1 MLEYPITHPTTS
13 IHYSQILATSSS
25 NSEEDHLNHHHHLQH
40 QHHQKTG
47 KYRLIQND
55 EEDEETF
62 REGAESATSNTVLL
76 MADTITTDDSLCG
89 DEERQT
95 VTNSH
100 HQSITSMGSGSKGIS
115 TVISARGAPETDTDS
130 GRTTGRGSEWAK
142 CIFLF
147 FFLLI
152 SGMSNW
158 AVIAYTHD
166 YVPRQPL
173 PDLVFSLVGEQRWAS
188 SLGDMCVALCIVIL
202 GALLV
207 IHQHRGTILKR
218 VVFCAATLYAMR
230 SVTLAATQLPSG
242 YTDNQGRCRD
252 QVESKAS
259 VFFGRLFEQTIR
271 IGFQS
276 KDQMLCG
283 DLLFSGHT
291 LVMVTCSLAVAYY
304 LPKSIKPLQW
314 IAHISCFI
322 GMICMIISR
331 THYTIDVI
339 IAYWLSNMVF
349 RIYHAYCEVDMCM
362 ERHKSILYS
371 WWPCRIIDWLEQ
383 DIVPG
388 RLDNR
393 CSLPWKRLTTRR
405 RGNGQRE
412 RSGANS
418 NEQESSDSSSTT
430 CETTTNTNT
439 NNCHHHQKH
448 VSISSS
454 STYPLPC

>member
-1 MLEYPITHPTTS
+1 MVKTVEFCEIVPRNFQYS
-13 IHYSQILATSSS
+13 I
-25 NSEEDHLNHHHHLQH
+25 E
-40 QHHQKTG
+40 
-47 KYRLIQND
+47 
-55 EEDEETF
+55 
-62 REGAESATSNTVLL
+62 
-76 MADTITTDDSLCG
+76 TDDSLCG
-89 DEERQT
+89 DET
-95 VTNSH
+95 TNTSH
-100 HQSITSMGSGSKGIS
+100 HQSVTSMGSGSKRGGGASNGIS
-115 TVISARGAPETDTDS
+115 TVISARGAPSPDNDGE
-130 GRTTGRGSEWAK
+130 RTSKWLKA
-142 CIFLF
+142 IFLF

-166 YVPRQPL
+166 YVPRTPL
-173 PDLVFSLVGEQRWAS
+173 PDIVFSLVGEQRWAS
-188 SLGDMCVALCIVIL
+188 SLGDACVALCIIL
-202 GALLV
+202 LGGLLL
-207 IHQHRGTILKR
+207 IHQHRGTVLKR

-230 SVTLAATQLPSG
+230 SITLAATQLPSG
-242 YTDNQGRCRD
+242 YTDNKGRCRD
-252 QVESKAS
+252 QVASKPS

-314 IAHISCFI
+314 IAHVSCFI

-349 RIYHAYCEVDMCM
+349 RIYHAYCELDMCL

-393 CSLPWKRLTTRR
+393 CSFPWRRLT
-405 RGNGQRE
+405 RGINRE
-412 RSGANS
+412 RGGANG
-418 NEQESSDSSSTT
+418 EAVSSDSSSTT
-430 CETTTNTNT
+430 CDTNATT
-439 NNCHHHQKH
+439 HHHQKH

>member
-1 MLEYPITHPTTS
+1 MVKTVEFCEIVPRSFQYS
-13 IHYSQILATSSS
+13 I
-25 NSEEDHLNHHHHLQH
+25 E
-40 QHHQKTG
+40 
-47 KYRLIQND
+47 
-55 EEDEETF
+55 
-62 REGAESATSNTVLL
+62 
-76 MADTITTDDSLCG
+76 TDDSLCG
-89 DEERQT
+89 DEERQHH
-95 VTNSH
+95 TNINHSNGIGGGGCH
-100 HQSITSMGSGSKGIS
+100 HQSITSMGSGSKGGGGGLS
-115 TVISARGAPETDTDS
+115 TVISARGAPEDTEDTES
-130 GRTTGRGSEWAK
+130 GGGGSRRGPQWLK
-142 CIFLF
+142 CLFLGC
-147 FFLLI
+147 FLLI
-152 SGMSNW
+152 AGISNW

-173 PDLVFSLVGEQRWAS
+173 PDVVFSLVGEQRWAS
-188 SLGDMCVALCIVIL
+188 SLGDACVALCIVLL
-202 GALLV
+202 GGLLV
-207 IHQHRGTILKR
+207 IHKHRTTVLKR
-218 VVFCAATLYAMR
+218 VIFCAATLYAMR
-230 SVTLAATQLPSG
+230 SITLAATQLPSG
-242 YTDNQGRCRD
+242 YTDNQGRCRE

-259 VFFGRLFEQTIR
+259 IFFERLFEQTIR

-314 IAHISCFI
+314 LAHLSCFI

-349 RIYHAYCEVDMCM
+349 RIYHAYCELDMCM

-371 WWPCRIIDWLEQ
+371 WWPCKIIDWLEE

-393 CSLPWKRLTTRR
+393 CSFPWSRWTHR
-405 RGNGQRE
+405 RGSGGRE
-412 RSGANS
+412 RGGARH
-418 NEQESSDSSSTT
+418 NEPVSSDSSSTT
-430 CETTTNTNT
+430 CDTTTNTTT
-439 NNCHHHQKH
+439 NHHQKH

>member
-1 MLEYPITHPTTS
+1 MVKTVEFCEIVPRNFQYS
-13 IHYSQILATSSS
+13 I
-25 NSEEDHLNHHHHLQH
+25 E
-40 QHHQKTG
+40 
-47 KYRLIQND
+47 
-55 EEDEETF
+55 
-62 REGAESATSNTVLL
+62 
-76 MADTITTDDSLCG
+76 TDDSLCG
-89 DEERQT
+89 DEEVVRPSAT
-95 VTNSH
+95 TTRNSSH
-100 HQSITSMGSGSKGIS
+100 HQSCTSMGSGSKPIS
-115 TVISARGAPETDTDS
+115 TVISARGAPEDEES
-130 GRTTGRGSEWAK
+130 ATTGRGSEWAK

-166 YVPRQPL
+166 FVPRQPL
-173 PDLVFSLVGEQRWAS
+173 PDIVFSLVGEQRWAS
-188 SLGDMCVALCIVIL
+188 SLGDMCVALCIVLL

-218 VVFCAATLYAMR
+218 VVFCAGILYAMR
-230 SVTLAATQLPSG
+230 SITLAATQLPSG
-242 YTDNQGRCRD
+242 YTDNKGRCRD

-276 KDQMLCG
+276 KHQMLCG

-304 LPKSIKPLQW
+304 LPKSIKPIQW
-314 IAHISCFI
+314 IAHVSCFI
-322 GMICMIISR
+322 GMICMIVSR

-393 CSLPWKRLTTRR
+393 CSLPWKR
-405 RGNGQRE
+405 RGNGSQRE
-412 RSGANS
+412 RGGA

-430 CETTTNTNT
+430 CDTANHHH
-439 NNCHHHQKH
+439 HHHQKH

>member
-1 MLEYPITHPTTS
+1 
-13 IHYSQILATSSS
+13 
-25 NSEEDHLNHHHHLQH
+25 
-40 QHHQKTG
+40 
-47 KYRLIQND
+47 
-55 EEDEETF
+55 
-62 REGAESATSNTVLL
+62 

-89 DEERQT
+89 DEEIR
-95 VTNSH
+95 VPSTNN
-100 HQSITSMGSGSKGIS
+100 HQGGGSCTSSSMGSKGGGVIGR
-115 TVISARGAPETDTDS
+115 TVISARGGGDDDVS
-130 GRTTGRGSEWAK
+130 GSTSGRGSDLIKA
-142 CIFLF
+142 IFLF

-152 SGMSNW
+152 AGMSNW

-188 SLGDMCVALCIVIL
+188 SLGDMCVALCIVLL

-207 IHQHRGTILKR
+207 VHQHRGTILKR

-230 SVTLAATQLPSG
+230 SFTLAATQLPSG
-242 YTDNQGRCRD
+242 YTDNRGRCRD
-252 QVESKAS
+252 QVESKPS

-304 LPKSIKPLQW
+304 LPKSIKPIQW
-314 IAHISCFI
+314 IAHVSCFV

-331 THYTIDVI
+331 THYSIDVI

-393 CSLPWKRLTTRR
+393 CSLPWNRRTRST
-405 RGNGQRE
+405 RE
-412 RSGANS
+412 RSGAGN
-418 NEQESSDSSSTT
+418 ESSDSSSTT
-430 CETTTNTNT
+430 CDTANTPSNH
-439 NNCHHHQKH
+439 HHHQKH